1 MPSFIVYDVE
11 AEVDVD
17 VEKFLDECS
26 EREIKY
32 VLKWLKDNDYGLY
45 HAHENLTA
53 GDELLLI
60 DIQNMYS
67 NFMRLTEDQIQAIN
81 LIAKSL

>member
-1 MPSFIVYDVE
+1 MPSFTVYDVE
-11 AEVDVD
+11 VEVDVD
-17 VEKFLDECS
+17 VEEFLDECS

-32 VLKWLKDNDYGLY
+32 LLKWLKDNDYGLY
-45 HAHENLTA
+45 HSHKNLTA
-53 GDELLLI
+53 GDELLLR

-67 NFMRLTEDQIQAIN
+67 NFMRLTEEQIQSIN